1 MAEKGGIYMLYTPM
15 NLNGLELKNR
25 WVMLAMHNGYTTD
38 NTMSDREIAFYE
50 ARAKGGAAAITVV
63 IGVNTSGTLKGM
75 LNAQTMTDW
84 SGVERLA
91 KALHNYDCKL
101 MIQLFHCGRNERV
114 ADHAD
119 RPLLAPSPIPSPI
132 FKNTPKEMTKEDMLD
147 TLQAYEEAAKKCKA
161 AGADAIEVSISA
173 GYLLSQFLSPI
184 DNVRQD
190 EYGGTLE
197 NRMAFPLAVLEQI
210 RSAVTQEFPV
220 SIKLSGAQ
228 MIEGGYSI
236 EDMKIFSKEIEKRK
250 LADVIAV
257 TGGWHESPIEQISY
271 HVPKGGYGFLAEAIK
286 SVVSLP
292 IIACNRISDGETAE
306 EMLEKGVCDF
316 VGSARGF
323 LSDAEF
329 ANRIQKNIPYN
340 VCQACNKCIQRVLKG
355 EELACAYNPEAG
367 NEYIE
372 NSHRKIA
379 TRKNVLVIGGGPG
392 GMMAAKKAADRGFQT
407 TLCTKENKLGGQLN
421 LAMLPPGKK
430 DISKF
435 TEYME
440 YELRMAGVKLLF
452 NTEVDADFIME
463 VDPYFVVVAT
473 GSIPEKPDI
482 PGIDGENVFFA
493 KDVFEGDSELFAR
506 LRKGKT
512 VILGGGSLG
521 LEIAGFL
528 LEQSVFSNEV
538 ERFAKNALE
547 DTKSGKRE
555 QIDLH
560 ILEKTPFLGIELGSM
575 SRPVLNELDQNDVKF
590 TTEVAVQG
598 IYSQCVLVERNGKLL
613 EIPADHV
620 IIAMGSVPGDIGFV
634 VKLQDERIS
643 YAVIGDA
650 DRVGDAMMAIY
661 SAYELFLRMY
671 IA

>member
-1 MAEKGGIYMLYTPM
+1 MLYSPM
-15 NLNGLELKNR
+15 KLKGLELKNR

-38 NTMSDREIAFYE
+38 NIISEREIAFYE

-63 IGVNTSGTLKGM
+63 MGVNTDGALKGM
-75 LNAQTMTDW
+75 LNAETMQDW
-84 SGVERLA
+84 SGIERLA
-91 KALHNYDCKL
+91 QILHQYDCKL
-101 MIQLFHCGRNERV
+101 FVQLFHCGRNER
-114 ADHAD
+114 ARD
-119 RPLLAPSPIPSPI
+119 RDNRPVLAPSAVASTI
-132 FKNTPKEMTKEDMLD
+132 FKNMPKEMTEQDMKD
-147 TLQAYEEAAKKCKA
+147 TLEAYEEAAKKCKA
-161 AGADAIEVSISA
+161 CGADVIEVNISA

-184 DNVRQD
+184 DNLRQD
-190 EYGGTLE
+190 NYGGSLE
-197 NRMAFPLAVLEQI
+197 NRMRFPLEVLE
-210 RSAVTQEFPV
+210 RVRFALTEDFPISV
-220 SIKLSGAQ
+220 KLSGAQ
-228 MIEGGYSI
+228 MITGGYSI
-236 EDMKIFSKEIEKRK
+236 EDMKLFSKELEKRK

-257 TGGWHESPIEQISY
+257 TGGWHESPVEQISY
-271 HVPKGGYGFLAEAIK
+271 HVPKGGYAFLAEAIK
-286 SVVSLP
+286 SAVSLP

-306 EMLEKGVCDF
+306 EMLEKGICDL

-323 LSDAEF
+323 LCDAEF
-329 ANRIQKNIPYN
+329 ADRIQKNVPFN
-340 VCQACNKCIQRVLKG
+340 VCQACNKCIQRILKG

-379 TRKNVLVIGGGPG
+379 TKKKVLVVGGGPG

-421 LAMLPPGKK
+421 LAMLPPGKG

-435 TEYME
+435 IEYME

-463 VDPYFVVVAT
+463 FDPYFVVVAT
-473 GSIPEKPDI
+473 GSIPQKPDI
-482 PGIDGENVFFA
+482 PGIDGENVYLA
-493 KDVFEGDSELFAR
+493 KEVFEGDNELFAR

-512 VILGGGSLG
+512 VIIGGGSLG

-528 LEQSVFSNEV
+528 VEQTTFSNEV
-538 ERFAKNALE
+538 ERFAKSALE
-547 DTKSGKRE
+547 DTKSGKLER
-555 QIDLH
+555 IDLH
-560 ILEKTPFLGIELGSM
+560 ILEQSPFLGTELGSM
-575 SRPVLNELDQNDVKF
+575 SRPVLNELDKNDVKM
-590 TTEVAVQG
+590 TTEVSVQG
-598 IYSQCVLVERNGKLL
+598 IYSNCVLVERNGKLM

-620 IIAMGSVPGDIGFV
+620 IIAMGSVPADTNFV

-643 YAVIGDA
+643 YALIGDA
-650 DRVGDAMMAIY
+650 NMVGDAMTAIY